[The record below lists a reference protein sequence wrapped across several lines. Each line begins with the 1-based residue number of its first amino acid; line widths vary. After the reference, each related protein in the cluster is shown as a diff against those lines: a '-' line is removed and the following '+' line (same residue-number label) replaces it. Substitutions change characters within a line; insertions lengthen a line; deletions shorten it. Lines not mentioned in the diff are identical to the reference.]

1 MLKPIVWSNNSKH
14 DMLELVDYLISN
26 WGNKV
31 ANDYIDII
39 ENLVNQISIFPKLYP
54 IIHTKFKIRKCVISK
69 HNTIY
74 YREKKGCIE
83 IINVFDTQQHP
94 EKTKIKK

>member
-39 ENLVNQISIFPKLYP
+39 ENLVNQISIFPKLY
-54 IIHTKFKIRKCVISK
+54 
-69 HNTIY
+69 
-74 YREKKGCIE
+74 
-83 IINVFDTQQHP
+83 Q
-94 EKTKIKK
+94 